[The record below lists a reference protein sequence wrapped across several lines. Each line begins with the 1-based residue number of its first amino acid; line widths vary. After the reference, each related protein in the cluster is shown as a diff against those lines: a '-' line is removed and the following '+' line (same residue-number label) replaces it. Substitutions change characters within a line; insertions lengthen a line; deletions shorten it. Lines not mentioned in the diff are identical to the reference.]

1 MDGDDME
8 IRMYPK
14 DDTNNADLSF
24 YWRLDA
30 TSPQG
35 IGVGDGENNI
45 KCYLTNTVPMVKN
58 REFYIVVILKNTSA
72 AITGV
77 MEIK

>member
-1 MDGDDME
+1 MDGDNME
-8 IRMYPK
+8 IRMYPI
-14 DDTNNADLSF
+14 DNTNNADLSF

-30 TSPQG
+30 TKPQG
-35 IGVGDGENNI
+35 IGVADGDDNI
-45 KCYLTNTVPMVKN
+45 TCELTSTVPMVKN
-58 REFYIVVILKNTSA
+58 QEFYIVVILKNTSA